1 MDEVDERALRQAR
14 EQLADDAHVAAL
26 LAAGDPAAERAAL
39 ALAINAGSSAQGRR
53 GAEEWAWYFLS
64 GFHLRDLSINK
75 RPSGR
80 FFLDAAASAHQKGCS
95 PGCDMPADC
104 APLSRLERV
113 PEPLDFHRA

>member
-14 EQLADDAHVAAL
+14 EQLADDAHVASAL

-53 GAEEWAWYFLS
+53 GAEEWARCFLS

-80 FFLDAAASAHQKGCS
+80 SAACELRRE
-95 PGCDMPADC
+95 PARYTRRHC
-104 APLSRLERV
+104 PQ
-113 PEPLDFHRA
+113 HR

>member
-14 EQLADDAHVAAL
+14 EQLADDAHIAAL

-53 GAEEWAWYFLS
+53 GAEEWARCFLS

-80 FFLDAAASAHQKGCS
+80 FFFGRRRERASKGLFTGLRHARRLCS
-95 PGCDMPADC
+95 ALKAGARP
-104 APLSRLERV
+104 
-113 PEPLDFHRA
+113 